1 MTVDPDDLD
10 LDDLDDIDDIEDLAE
25 LLGLPERLP
34 ALRVPPIAELAA
46 AARESELLRRVGAL
60 TAWVG
65 ERRQVTED
73 GDLTEADAAE
83 AAGLLGV
90 DPAELLLC
98 WEVALATDLVVVSED
113 DGEADANPD
122 LWPTG
127 DDLEDV
133 GTWTAAFTQTLPS
146 VEIDAELAGE
156 EDLEFDGLGSL
167 VLPMFLTRSAGVP
180 LPDLRAMAAEIAT
193 EHLED
198 DAPWDAWLAAHGD
211 PVDVLLTRL
220 TGHGAVTVEDDVVRL
235 TPLGMLAMREELVEG
250 GIEIPILPALPDMT
264 AADLLSAV
272 GGLTDAELADLTS
285 AWLARNEGA
294 DLLTAAADAHPEGRV
309 HAMTVLGDVAGT
321 PWESALDNDALRPY
335 ALVALGR
342 ALEPADIAWLAVD
355 LLAATADQLG
365 AYDEDAVE
373 EMFGSVV
380 PAGQE
385 QEVLAAAWRIPH
397 PETYEVLTLIGNH
410 HPDKQVAKA
419 ARTAAHKARSA
430 SQ

>member
-1 MTVDPDDLD
+1 MTVEPDDLD
-10 LDDLDDIDDIEDLAE
+10 LDDLDDIEELAE

-34 ALRVPPIAELAA
+34 ALRVPPLAELAA
-46 AARESELLRRVGAL
+46 AARESELLRRTGAL
-60 TAWVG
+60 AAWVG
-65 ERRQVTED
+65 ERRQVTEE

-83 AAGLLGV
+83 AAELLGV
-90 DPAELLLC
+90 TPAELLLC

-127 DDLEDV
+127 DDAEDV

-180 LPDLRAMAAEIAT
+180 LADLRLMAEEIAT
-193 EHLED
+193 EDLED
-198 DAPWDAWLAAHGD
+198 DAPWHAWLAAHGD
-211 PVDVLLTRL
+211 PVDVLLARL
-220 TGHGAVTVEDDVVRL
+220 TDHGAVTVEDDVVRL
-235 TPLGMLAMREELVEG
+235 TPLGLLAMRDELIEG
-250 GIEIPILPALPDMT
+250 GIEIPLLPPVQDMT

-272 GGLTDAELADLTS
+272 GGLTDEELADLTS
-285 AWLARNEGA
+285 EWLNGHNAA
-294 DLLTAAADAHPEGRV
+294 DLLTAAADANPEGRV
-309 HAMTVLGDVAGT
+309 HAMTVLSDVPDT
-321 PWESALDNDALRPY
+321 PWESALDDDAVRPY
-335 ALVALGR
+335 ALVALERG
-342 ALEPADIAWLAVD
+342 LEPADIAWLAID

-373 EMFGSVV
+373 ELFGSVV
-380 PAGQE
+380 PAGQAE
-385 QEVLAAAWRIPH
+385 EVLAAAWRLPH
-397 PETYEVLTLIGNH
+397 PETYEVLTLIGEH
-410 HPDKQVAKA
+410 HPDKQIAKA

-430 SQ
+430 T